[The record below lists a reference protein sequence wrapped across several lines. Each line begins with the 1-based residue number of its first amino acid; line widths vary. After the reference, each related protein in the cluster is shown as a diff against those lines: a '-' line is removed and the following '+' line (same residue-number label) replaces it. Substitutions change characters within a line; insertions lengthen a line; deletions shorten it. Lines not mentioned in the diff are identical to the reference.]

1 MKATFGTTKKGTWA
15 YIQKSVRIDGKS
27 TTKTVKR
34 LGLLEDIR
42 RKHGCRD
49 PRQWVKDL
57 AARMTE
63 EEKAGRESISVDFH
77 PGETVGK
84 GELPLRAGGDL
95 MLQPLYSRLGL
106 GRMCA
111 EIMKTT
117 KAGFD
122 LDEILR
128 TLVTGR
134 LLFPCSKQ
142 RTLQKAQGLVRPP
155 KFGEA
160 DMYRALSLLSGHI
173 DDIQAGVYASSAG
186 FMDRRDKVIYYDCT
200 NYYFEIEDND
210 ADKVDLETGELVAG
224 LRKRGKSKEGR
235 PNPIVQM
242 GMFMDMDGIPLAFV
256 VFPGNESEQTTLR
269 PLEET
274 LRRKFGLTEFVVSTD
289 AGLASEDNRRYNMS
303 QGRGYICVQSL
314 PSLPEADRRA
324 AVDPRGWR
332 LGYCADKEKARLLHE
347 KHSRDGGLYNL
358 DELLGDSGAAGPLL
372 RQTTFYKEILVDK
385 TVRVCNP
392 QWLEA
397 RKKDPGAAP
406 VDARGRRIRHWI
418 KSTRA
423 ERVIVTYSHD
433 FALYLRHKRAER
445 LAAARKIVA
454 RGQANPRRSQQSP
467 LNYIETIHKTDDGQ
481 TAVRTEMVIK
491 DSVLEQEEMLDGFY
505 AYATSLDDEAA
516 LVLKARSFHHEIE
529 HLFRTTKTHL
539 DARPVYLSRQERIRS
554 HFLVCFLA
562 LLLLKLL
569 QKQLTDAFP
578 EAYREQPLT
587 VDWLIDTLQNLRFGQ
602 IQGQGYVPMFQ
613 RTSLTDQLQE
623 LAGVEVNKQIITK
636 AAMNAFYRKVNKS

>member
-1 MKATFGTTKKGTWA
+1 M
-15 YIQKSVRIDGKS
+15 
-27 TTKTVKR
+27 
-34 LGLLEDIR
+34 
-42 RKHGCRD
+42 
-49 PRQWVKDL
+49 
-57 AARMTE
+57 
-63 EEKAGRESISVDFH
+63 
-77 PGETVGK
+77 
-84 GELPLRAGGDL
+84 
-95 MLQPLYSRLGL
+95 
-106 GRMCA
+106 
-111 EIMKTT
+111 
-117 KAGFD
+117 
-122 LDEILR
+122 
-128 TLVTGR
+128 
-134 LLFPCSKQ
+134 
-142 RTLQKAQGLVRPP
+142 RPP

-173 DDIQAGVYASSAG
+173 DDIQAGVYACSAR
-186 FMDRRDKVIYYDCT
+186 FMERRDRVIYYDCT

-210 ADKVDLETGELVAG
+210 RDTVDIETGELVAG
-224 LRKRGKSKEGR
+224 LRKRGKSKENR
-235 PNPIVQM
+235 PSPIVQM

-256 VFPGNESEQTTLR
+256 VFPGNESEQATLQ
-269 PLEET
+269 PLEDV

-289 AGLASEDNRRYNMS
+289 AGLASEGNRRYNMD
-303 QGRGYICVQSL
+303 QGRDYICVQSI
-314 PSLPEADRRA
+314 PSLPAADRRA

-332 LGYCADKEKARLLHE
+332 LGYCADGEKARLLRE
-347 KHSRDGGLYNL
+347 KYSDGGLYNL
-358 DELLGDSGAAGPLL
+358 DVLREGGQADSSLL

-385 TVRVCNP
+385 TVKCLNP

-397 RKKDPGAAP
+397 RRENPGATP
-406 VDARGRRIRHWI
+406 VDARGRRIRQWQ
-418 KSTRA
+418 SSSRA

-433 FALYLRHKRAER
+433 FALFLRHKRAER

-481 TAVRTEMVIK
+481 TAVKTEMVIN
-491 DSVLEQEEMLDGFY
+491 DDILGQEEKLDGFY

-539 DARPVYLSRQERIRS
+539 EARPVYLSRQDRIRS

-569 QKQLTDAFP
+569 QKQLADSFP
-578 EAYREQPLT
+578 EAYKEHPLT
-587 VDWLIDTLQNLRFGQ
+587 VDQLIDTLQNLRFGQ
-602 IQGQGYVPMFQ
+602 IQGLGYVPMFQ

-636 AAMNAFYRKVNKS
+636 AAMNAFYRKVNKG

>member
-27 TTKTVKR
+27 TTKTVRR

-42 RKHGCRD
+42 RKYGCQD
-49 PRQWVKDL
+49 PRQWVRDL

-63 EEKAGRESISVDFH
+63 EEKAGRERISVDFY
-77 PGETVGK
+77 PGQTVGK
-84 GELPLRAGGDL
+84 GDLPLRAGGDL
-95 MLQPLYSRLGL
+95 MLLPLYNRLGL
-106 GRMCA
+106 PRMCA
-111 EIMKTT
+111 EIK
-117 KAGFD
+117 KASKAKFD
-122 LDEILR
+122 LDGILR

-142 RTLQKAQGLVRPP
+142 RTLRKAQGLVRPP

-173 DDIQAGVYASSAG
+173 DDIQAGVYACSAR
-186 FMDRRDKVIYYDCT
+186 FMERRDRVIYYDCT

-210 ADKVDLETGELVAG
+210 RDTVDIETGELVAG
-224 LRKRGKSKEGR
+224 LRKRGKSKENR
-235 PNPIVQM
+235 PSPIVQM

-256 VFPGNESEQTTLR
+256 VFPGNESEQATLQ
-269 PLEET
+269 PLEDV

-289 AGLASEDNRRYNMS
+289 AGLASEGNRRYNMD
-303 QGRGYICVQSL
+303 QGRDYICVQSI
-314 PSLPEADRRA
+314 PSLPAADRRA

-332 LGYCADKEKARLLHE
+332 LGYCADGEKARLLRE
-347 KHSRDGGLYNL
+347 KYSDGGLYNL
-358 DELLGDSGAAGPLL
+358 DVLREGGQADSSLL

-385 TVRVCNP
+385 TVKCLNP

-397 RKKDPGAAP
+397 RRENPGATP
-406 VDARGRRIRHWI
+406 VDARGRRIRQWQ
-418 KSTRA
+418 SSSRA

-433 FALYLRHKRAER
+433 FALFLRHKRAER

-481 TAVRTEMVIK
+481 TAVKTEMVIN
-491 DSVLEQEEMLDGFY
+491 DDILGQEERLDGFY
-505 AYATSLDDEAA
+505 AYATSLDDEAT

-539 DARPVYLSRQERIRS
+539 EARPVYLSRQDRIRS

-569 QKQLTDAFP
+569 QKQLADSFP
-578 EAYREQPLT
+578 EAYKEHPLA
-587 VDWLIDTLQNLRFGQ
+587 VDQLIDTLQNLRFGQ
-602 IQGQGYVPMFQ
+602 IQGLGYVPMFQ

-636 AAMNAFYRKVNKS
+636 AAMNAFYRKVNKG